1 MSPDEVNDLLQRFAV
16 APWGSGDLDALDS
29 AVGDDYVLHPD
40 MTLEDLK
47 NVIRDFRRGFP
58 DLTLTIEETIS
69 EGDKIAY
76 RWTMRGT
83 HQGEIEGIA
92 PTGRPVTATG
102 ITILHLENGKVVED
116 RFESSSP
123 SVQTQLGAVS

>member
-16 APWGSGDLDALDS
+16 APWSSGDLDALKS
-29 AVGDDYVLHPD
+29 TVGEGYVLHPD
-40 MTLEDLK
+40 MTLEDLESI
-47 NVIRDFRRGFP
+47 IRDYRRGFP
-58 DLTLTIEETIS
+58 DLTVTIEDVIS
-69 EGDKIAY
+69 EGNRIAY

-83 HQGEIEGIA
+83 HRGEIEGIA

-102 ITILHLENGKVVED
+102 ITILRLQGGKVVED

-123 SVQTQLGAVS
+123 SVREQLGAA